1 MALLEDEDLA
11 VLDEMNNEELGV
23 LVGMILKRGELSE
36 LLSTND
42 LYKAYQPNHKMY
54 IGVIKEELQ
63 LMGGNTLANIARGHG
78 VAYRE
83 LLQDVCKNQKVP
95 FNEKSSV
102 DRFEQCLIE
111 KVLENTWDKMSAE
124 ERAEFLKS
132 AGGDFNVKGQTGAAI
147 LIGLFRAGG
156 FASYKILLTLVNGL
170 AVLVLNRGLS
180 IAANAA
186 LTKVASIFTGPIGM
200 ALTALWT
207 LSDVVGPAY
216 RVTVPAVI
224 YIAAMRVIKNQ
235 EKYQNF
241 TL

>member
-1 MALLEDEDLA
+1 M
-11 VLDEMNNEELGV
+11 
-23 LVGMILKRGELSE
+23 
-36 LLSTND
+36 
-42 LYKAYQPNHKMY
+42 
-54 IGVIKEELQ
+54 
-63 LMGGNTLANIARGHG
+63 
-78 VAYRE
+78 
-83 LLQDVCKNQKVP
+83 
-95 FNEKSSV
+95 
-102 DRFEQCLIE
+102 IE

>member
-1 MALLEDEDLA
+1 M
-11 VLDEMNNEELGV
+11 
-23 LVGMILKRGELSE
+23 
-36 LLSTND
+36 
-42 LYKAYQPNHKMY
+42 
-54 IGVIKEELQ
+54 
-63 LMGGNTLANIARGHG
+63 
-78 VAYRE
+78 
-83 LLQDVCKNQKVP
+83 
-95 FNEKSSV
+95 
-102 DRFEQCLIE
+102 
-111 KVLENTWDKMSAE
+111 
-124 ERAEFLKS
+124 
-132 AGGDFNVKGQTGAAI
+132 KGQTGAAI